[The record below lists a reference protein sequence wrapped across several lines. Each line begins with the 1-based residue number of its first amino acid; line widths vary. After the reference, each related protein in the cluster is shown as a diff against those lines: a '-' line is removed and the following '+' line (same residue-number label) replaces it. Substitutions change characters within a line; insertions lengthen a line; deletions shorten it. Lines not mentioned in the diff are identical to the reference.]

1 MNIFL
6 DTTKNKIGKYLP
18 GTKILVKKYS
28 ESKLNKDTY
37 YFLGAWNFKN
47 EIFLKEKKA
56 IKEGAKFIL
65 HLPSPHIY
73 RSKKKINE

>member
-1 MNIFL
+1 M
-6 DTTKNKIGKYLP
+6 
-18 GTKILVKKYS
+18 VKKYVK
-28 ESKLNKDTY
+28 SKLNKDIY